1 MQEEFQSKS
10 KPISIAN
17 ANKLKVSTSL
27 GGSPP
32 EEFHKSTMGARAT
45 DSARI
50 MKFTKVLS
58 GTVVILGILTFY
70 ISMSFIDFFLVTPTL
85 LHLFLELL
93 AVCSY
98 EHTQN
103 VVAFSL
109 KIILAV
115 RFKNKLQQELNHAHD
130 IVYNLN
136 FIFSFF
142 LSH

>member
-32 EEFHKSTMGARAT
+32 EEFRKSTMGARAT
-45 DSARI
+45 DSARV

-70 ISMSFIDFFLVTPTL
+70 ISICFCVLHWL
-85 LHLFLELL
+85 LP
-93 AVCSY
+93 CNSY
-98 EHTQN
+98 F
-103 VVAFSL
+103 AASISG
-109 KIILAV
+109 IISRVL
-115 RFKNKLQQELNHAHD
+115 
-130 IVYNLN
+130 I
-136 FIFSFF
+136 
-142 LSH
+142 